1 MVASKIEPIN
11 VFEACNPWLKHGG
24 RKHGHE
30 MELKKKEVENESMR
44 IGTMKM
50 GVEKMIGKAWYL

>member
-24 RKHGHE
+24 RKHGHDV
-30 MELKKKEVENESMR
+30 ELKKKEVENESIKSGIVR
-44 IGTMKM
+44 M
-50 GVEKMIGKAWYL
+50 GVKEMLGKP